1 MERTFQRIQR
11 GFENVVDTYRFNLM
25 KGLRVIM
32 KIGYNIHDS
41 IETVIS
47 DALHDIDNR
56 INRSQGDTFL
66 DQEEEQ
72 GPSDDN
78 ILVNYCFGEINGP
91 HFGVRTLIEYEE
103 ECVEGLTCGE
113 DINDDAEDD
122 SEADGF
128 DLNDRGT
135 RHI

>member
-1 MERTFQRIQR
+1 MKRTYKRIRR
-11 GFENVVDTYRFNLM
+11 GFEKVIDAYLFNLM

-32 KIGYNIHDS
+32 KTGNNIHDA

-56 INRSQGDTFL
+56 INRSQSDTFL
-66 DQEEEQ
+66 DQDEEQ

-78 ILVNYCFGEINGP
+78 ILIDYCFGEINGP
-91 HFGVRTLIEYEE
+91 NFGIRTLIEYEE
-103 ECVEGLTCGE
+103 ECEEGATCGE
-113 DINDDAEDD
+113 DINVEAEDD
-122 SEADGF
+122 FEADGI
-128 DLNDRGT
+128 NYIGN